1 MSEPARIDLK
11 AMTPDELK
19 ASFAK
24 IDEKL
29 DLTEPL
35 TPGEMDELTQWVAT
49 QERIIGGNTKK

>member
-1 MSEPARIDLK
+1 MSEPARTNLK
-11 AMTPDELK
+11 AMTRDQLK
-19 ASFAK
+19 ALFTK